1 MNRRVLLG
9 IVGWLVLAGAATTA
23 GIATLA
29 MLETGITGKNVRPL
43 DDEAVH
49 RALSR
54 SGATS
59 APVTLPPSPGPT
71 TTPAGGVTRNLA
83 SGGGTVT
90 ARCTGGQVTIL
101 AAIPAQGFHTGG
113 LQRGPAAAV
122 SLKFES
128 ADEEYAVTVTCNNGS
143 PAVQSAKDDGHRRGR
158 HGRG

>member
-23 GIATLA
+23 GIATLD

-54 SGATS
+54 SAATS
-59 APVTLPPSPGPT
+59 VPVTPAPSSSPAV
-71 TTPAGGVTRNLA
+71 TPAAGVTRNLA
-83 SGGGTVT
+83 TGGGTVT
-90 ARCTGGQVTIL
+90 ARCAGGQVTVV

-113 LQRGPAAAV
+113 LEHGPAAAL
-122 SLKFES
+122 SLTFES
-128 ADEEYAVTVTCNNGS
+128 ADEEYAVTVTCDNGS
-143 PAVQSAKDDGHRRGR
+143 PVVHSAKDDGHRRGR
-158 HGRG
+158 RGRG

>member
-23 GIATLA
+23 GIATLD

-54 SGATS
+54 SAATS
-59 APVTLPPSPGPT
+59 VPVTPAPSSSPAV
-71 TTPAGGVTRNLA
+71 TPAAGVTRNLA
-83 SGGGTVT
+83 AGGGTVT
-90 ARCTGGQVTIL
+90 ARCAGGQVTVV

-113 LQRGPAAAV
+113 LEHGPAAAL
-122 SLKFES
+122 SLTFES
-128 ADEEYAVTVTCNNGS
+128 ADEEYAVTVTCDNGS
-143 PAVQSAKDDGHRRGR
+143 PAVHSAKDDGHRRGR
-158 HGRG
+158 G

>member
-23 GIATLA
+23 GIATLD

-54 SGATS
+54 SGTTS
-59 APVTLPPSPGPT
+59 APVTPPSGPT
-71 TTPAGGVTRNLA
+71 VTPAGGVTRNLA
-83 SGGGTVT
+83 AGGGTVT
-90 ARCTGGQVTIL
+90 ARCAGGQVTVI

-113 LQRGPAAAV
+113 LEHGPAAAV

-128 ADEEYAVTVTCNNGS
+128 ADEEYTVTVTCENGS
-143 PAVQSAKDDGHRRGR
+143 PAVRSAKDDGHRGGRRG
-158 HGRG
+158 HG